1 MRWTPECSVA
11 RNKICE
17 VLARKMTLKIPEEDK
32 EFRLYVDADERGMS
46 VVVAQEL
53 EGKDWP
59 VAFLSRL
66 LRQGEE
72 CWSQGEM
79 YIGAI
84 RWAVE
89 KFKWYVM
96 SGGLVVYLPEEELGR
111 LFRNKDAC
119 PKVKMLLLDLE
130 LYKVEFRAGRGAWA
144 YS

>member
-1 MRWTPECSVA
+1 
-11 RNKICE
+11 
-17 VLARKMTLKIPEEDK
+17 
-32 EFRLYVDADERGMS
+32 MS
-46 VVVAQEL
+46 VVVAQEH

-59 VAFLSRL
+59 VAFLSHL

-72 CWSQGEM
+72 RWSQGEL

-84 RWAVE
+84 RWAIE

-96 SGGLVVYLPEEELGR
+96 SGGLVVYLPVEELGR
-111 LFRNKDAC
+111 LFKNKDAC

-130 LYKVEFRAGRGAWA
+130 LYQITFRAGKGAWA